1 MTASLRTGPVKST
14 DDLRTDEVAQHSPSR
29 LVGRVRSPALEG
41 PGEFLLCRGQG
52 PVPPSL
58 AESIVIVRH
67 REYRLCAAHERRG
80 RVCRVATASGSRIPK
95 LREYKYAIRW
105 LHELAGP
112 VSGVPTGSTTLPKD
126 NGTSETYA
134 QAGTTNLYL
143 AYYRPSE

>member
-52 PVPPSL
+52 PGPGPPSL
-58 AESIVIVRH
+58 AESIVIARH
-67 REYRLCAAHERRG
+67 REYGLCAAHKGRG
-80 RVCRVATASGSRIPK
+80 RVCRAAMVSGSRIPK
-95 LREYKYAIRW
+95 FREYKYAIRW

-112 VSGVPTGSTTLPKD
+112 ISGVPTGSATLPKE
-126 NGTSETYA
+126 NGTLGTYA
-134 QAGTTNLYL
+134 QAGTTNPYL
-143 AYYRPSE
+143 AHYI